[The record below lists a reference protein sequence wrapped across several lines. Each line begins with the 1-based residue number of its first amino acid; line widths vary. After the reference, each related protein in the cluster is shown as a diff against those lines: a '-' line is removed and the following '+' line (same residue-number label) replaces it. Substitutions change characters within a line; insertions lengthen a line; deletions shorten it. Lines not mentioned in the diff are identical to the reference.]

1 MSTKIIDFY
10 DFQNLILQILENIP
24 EEQQAPESRIDG
36 WIRTAHRHIQDGEYD
51 ISVVKLAIKHMEDF
65 DNGDFKISVGVF
77 VALMQWYDVNLTLSA
92 EMPEYDPN
100 VEVFIDG

>member
-1 MSTKIIDFY
+1 MSTKIIDFF
-10 DFQNLILQILENIP
+10 DFQDLIFQILENIP
-24 EEQQAPESRIDG
+24 EEKRAPESRIDG

-51 ISVVKLAIKHMEDF
+51 ISVVKLAIKHMEDL
-65 DNGDFKISVGVF
+65 DDGDFKISVGAF

-92 EMPEYDPN
+92 EMPEYDPS

>member
-1 MSTKIIDFY
+1 MSTKIIDFF
-10 DFQNLILQILENIP
+10 DFQDLIFQILENIS
-24 EEQQAPESRIDG
+24 EEERAPESRIDG

-65 DNGDFKISVGVF
+65 DSDDFKVSVGAF

-92 EMPEYDPN
+92 EMPEYNPALDA
-100 VEVFIDG
+100 FIDG